1 MAGMNERIALVTGAG
16 RGIGR
21 AIAEALASA
30 GCTVVAAARTVDEL
44 RSVVEDITQAGGNA
58 VALEVDLS
66 DRDQTK
72 TLPERA
78 AEQAGPVDIL
88 VNNAGV
94 GSSGD
99 PRPFVDFRDQYWD
112 LSLEVNL
119 TVPYLLTKLTLP
131 HMLEQGWGRVI
142 TIASV
147 NGRRP
152 ALHGSAYT
160 ASKHGVIGLM
170 RAVALE
176 VAAQGVTVNCIC
188 PGPVK
193 TLMNDLRI
201 QYDAD
206 RLGRDLAEHEQGLT
220 PVGGRLVPE
229 DIAPMAVY
237 LAGDESHMVTGQAWN
252 ICGGLDMA

>member
-1 MAGMNERIALVTGAG
+1 MAGLNGRIALVTGAG

-30 GCTVVAAARTVDEL
+30 GCKVVAAARTDDEL
-44 RSVVEDITQAGGNA
+44 RSVVDGITLAGGEA
-58 VALEVDLS
+58 VALQVDLS
-66 DRDQTK
+66 DRDQTM

-78 AEQAGPVDIL
+78 AAQAGPIDVL

-119 TVPYLLTKLTLP
+119 TVPYLLTKLTMP
-131 HMLEQGWGRVI
+131 HMLEQRWGRVI
-142 TIASV
+142 TVASV

-188 PGPVK
+188 CGFIILIFLYCCSA
-193 TLMNDLRI
+193 LMERKFYKQMMDL
-201 QYDAD
+201 
-206 RLGRDLAEHEQGLT
+206 
-220 PVGGRLVPE
+220 
-229 DIAPMAVY
+229 
-237 LAGDESHMVTGQAWN
+237 SS
-252 ICGGLDMA
+252 